1 MNWIENPRLVS
12 IGLFL
17 AAFAL
22 YANTLGHGFVLDD
35 EVVLSRNHFVQQ
47 GISGIPDIFGHDS
60 FAGYE
65 QIAGRENLLSGGRY
79 RPLSLAFFALLWQI
93 FGNNAL
99 VFHFF
104 SILLFAGACV
114 LVYRL
119 TILLLKENAQGKL
132 IGLLTALLFAVHPI
146 HTEVVANVK
155 SCDEQL
161 ALILGL
167 GALYLLFKSFD
178 RGRTRSA
185 WASTGLFFIACFAKE
200 NALILALIAPF
211 ALWIFRPTSMGNAFR
226 FSALWLLP
234 VLGFIGIRG
243 SVLGWQFAGQA
254 MQDPMNNPF
263 LQFDGER
270 WTSCTNAVRIATIR
284 YILGRDLLL
293 MLWPM
298 PLSHDYYPFQIA
310 LQQPGT
316 MAPLLSWYVWIVLIF
331 LALRSAQKRST
342 IGFGFMFF
350 AAALGMT
357 ANIVFPVGT
366 LMAERFLF
374 LPSFGFCL
382 ALAAGALQL
391 AGPQRSNLVLVLF
404 ATISLGLAF
413 LTIQRN
419 PAWKSNE
426 ILYKTDIVHAPNS
439 AKLRNSLG
447 TLLLTQALQSTD
459 ATQRRALLE
468 QSAEHLKKAV
478 ALHPTYYDALLAY
491 GACTFYLQ
499 QYEISVTAYR
509 SAHRLYPQDDKAKI
523 GLVYALEGDG
533 VDKIQRGDATGANVL
548 QEAWQL
554 QPDTVSAGHLSRF
567 FRKNGQ
573 LREAAE
579 WEARAR

>member
-1 MNWIENPRLVS
+1 MNRIENPRLIS

-79 RPLSLAFFALLWQI
+79 RPLSLAFFALLWQV

-99 VFHFF
+99 VFHLF
-104 SILLFAGACV
+104 SVLLFAGAGV

-119 TILLLKENAQGKL
+119 TVLLLKENTQGKL
-132 IGLLTALLFAVHPI
+132 AGLLTALLFAAHPI
-146 HTEVVANVK
+146 HTEVVANIK

-178 RGRTRSA
+178 SNDKRSA
-185 WASTGLFFIACFAKE
+185 WASVGLFFAACFAKE
-200 NALILALIAPF
+200 NALILAVVAPF
-211 ALWIFRPTSMGNAFR
+211 ALWIFRQTSMGKAFK
-226 FSALWLLP
+226 FSGLWWLP
-234 VLGFIGIRG
+234 VLVFIGIRG

-263 LQFDGER
+263 LQFNGHQ
-270 WTSCTNAVRIATIR
+270 WVACAPGMKIATIV
-284 YILGRDLLL
+284 YTLGRYLLL

-298 PLSHDYYPFQIA
+298 PLTHDYYPFQIA
-310 LQQPGT
+310 LQQPGNV
-316 MAPLLSWYVWIVLIF
+316 AVLLSAFVLTFLLVFAVWN
-331 LALRSAQKRST
+331 AQKRGVV
-342 IGFGFMFF
+342 GFGLLFF

-382 ALAAGALQL
+382 ALAAGALQI
-391 AGPQRSNLVLVLF
+391 AGQQRSNLVLAVF
-404 ATISLGLAF
+404 AIISLGFAF

-419 PAWKSNE
+419 SAWKSNE
-426 ILYKTDIVHAPNS
+426 TLFKTDITHAPNS

-447 TLLLTQALQSTD
+447 TLLLTQALQATD
-459 ATQRRALLE
+459 VTQRRALLE

-499 QYEISVTAYR
+499 QYENAVTAYR
-509 SAHRLYPQDDKAKI
+509 SAHRLYPQDDKSKI

-533 VDKIQRGDATGANVL
+533 VDKIHRGDASGANAL

-554 QPDTVSAGHLSRF
+554 QPDTVSAGNLSRF
-567 FRKNGQ
+567 YRKN
-573 LREAAE
+573 
-579 WEARAR
+579 